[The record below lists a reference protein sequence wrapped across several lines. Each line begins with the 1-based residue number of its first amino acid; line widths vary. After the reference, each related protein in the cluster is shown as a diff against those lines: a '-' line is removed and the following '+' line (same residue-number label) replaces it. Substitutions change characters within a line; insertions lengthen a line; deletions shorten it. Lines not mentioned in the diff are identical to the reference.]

1 MKKYINDIVCFFL
14 KIIGYT
20 LILMFVS
27 YLFKNTIYLDDSY
40 YGMWCFVASLLIYI
54 LNKTVKPF
62 LVWLTIPLTGVT
74 LGLFY
79 PFINLGILKFVSV
92 LLGGHFKIYGIW
104 FAVMASI
111 LISILN
117 VILDETLLKK
127 IERGNMGD

>member
-1 MKKYINDIVCFFL
+1 MKKHLNNIVCFFI

-27 YLFKNTIYLDDSY
+27 YLFKNTIYLDDSC
-40 YGMWCFVASLLIYI
+40 YGVWCFVSALLIYI

-62 LVWLTIPLTGVT
+62 LVWLTIPLTGLT

-79 PFINLGILKFVSV
+79 PFINLGILKFVSI
-92 LLGGHFKIYGIW
+92 LLNGHFKIYGIW

-117 VILDETLLKK
+117 VILDETLLKR
-127 IERGNMGD
+127 IERGNIRD

>member
-62 LVWLTIPLTGVT
+62 LVWLTIPLTGD
-74 LGLFY
+74 LNGE
-79 PFINLGILKFVSV
+79 
-92 LLGGHFKIYGIW
+92 FKY
-104 FAVMASI
+104 F
-111 LISILN
+111 
-117 VILDETLLKK
+117 E
-127 IERGNMGD
+127 